1 MSSEQLLTPP
11 SKSKA
16 SLSDR
21 LMPKAWA
28 RSMILKHLGTMQRG
42 QLVIKESGE
51 KTVYGDQSDNVPK
64 ILSKNALAQLFK
76 EKSTAEI
83 FEKFK
88 ILYILKN
95 FL

>member
-42 QLVIKESGE
+42 QLVIKENGE
-51 KTVYGDQSDNVPK
+51 KTVYG
-64 ILSKNALAQLFK
+64 
-76 EKSTAEI
+76 
-83 FEKFK
+83 
-88 ILYILKN
+88 
-95 FL
+95 